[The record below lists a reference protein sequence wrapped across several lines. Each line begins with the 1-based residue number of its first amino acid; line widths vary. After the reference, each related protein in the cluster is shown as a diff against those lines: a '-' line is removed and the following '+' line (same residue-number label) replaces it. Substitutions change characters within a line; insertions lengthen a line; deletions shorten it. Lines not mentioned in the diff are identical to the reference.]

1 MGFSLANAIGLPLGT
16 FAAQYLNWRYV
27 FLVIAVIATGV
38 TIIFVLNADNLVLKN
53 APIVIKNGSHL
64 EEKGTLESFK
74 FVSIIIITMFVLA
87 ANANFVTYLSP
98 FSRHFGYSNQS
109 LTISMF
115 VLGIGSLVGSKI
127 GGNLSDKK
135 NPQNFY
141 KLALLLFLGSSL
153 LMLCLAKINIIF
165 FWIVLFLWNVTQWIT
180 GPLGVMLITRL
191 TEKYRDT
198 ALSLNTTAQ
207 NLGASLGSF
216 SGQIFLEN
224 SPIVDL
230 PVISA
235 LFLIVSLIILL
246 ISKIQFNNVSD

>member
-165 FWIVLFLWNVTQWIT
+165 F
-180 GPLGVMLITRL
+180 
-191 TEKYRDT
+191 
-198 ALSLNTTAQ
+198 
-207 NLGASLGSF
+207 
-216 SGQIFLEN
+216 
-224 SPIVDL
+224 
-230 PVISA
+230 
-235 LFLIVSLIILL
+235 
-246 ISKIQFNNVSD
+246 